1 LAGRSTTVDPR
12 FNQVSDR
19 VRYIRGLGLS
29 VSWTFGKPDKKG
41 TEDLIGEPPA
51 A

>member
-12 FNQVSDR
+12 FNQVSNR